1 MDANATEAGVRL
13 ELASLVTEAE
23 RLAAHVDVVAQHLD
37 APDAARLQGT
47 VSELL
52 SRLATEVGRLQ
63 QLRRDPTGTS

>member
-1 MDANATEAGVRL
+1 MTRALSAFPSFSFERDVLPPEFKGLL
-13 ELASLVTEAE
+13 EKE
-23 RLAAHVDVVAQHLD
+23 RRVIAVD